1 MEWNWITTFGTLAS
15 LGVLSYILGFLGLF
29 IIPANR
35 KPGEATAWLLLIVLA
50 PILGVLLFFLLGSPK
65 LSRWRRE
72 QQQHMNERIKEVA
85 EEAEQIPALAPI
97 VDPPLPARF
106 EPHVNLIAQLSGMP
120 VMAGNTVELL
130 PDYVGAVDRIVQDID
145 AAKRFVHLEYF
156 MFADD
161 KIGSRVIDALVRARE
176 RGVVCRVLFDH
187 LSNLLLQA
195 PVLKRLRGAGILV
208 HRTLPFDPINK
219 QWNRLD
225 LRNHRKIVVV
235 DGQIAFTGS
244 QNLVEDTYHKG
255 SNIRKGIHYVELVV
269 RVTGPVVRELNAAFI
284 TDWYSETEELLDER
298 NAPEMRVRTPV
309 TGDMLCQ
316 VLPSGPGFEH
326 DNNLMLFVALL
337 YGARQRITIVN
348 PYVVP
353 EETLLLALTSAAQRG
368 VEVTLIVSEIGDQF
382 LVYHAQ
388 GSYYE
393 ELLKAGVNICR
404 YRAPLILH
412 SKSITIDDEIAVI
425 GSSNMDIRS
434 FELNLE
440 ISLVCYSRQVVADL
454 RKLEEEYLRRACPLS
469 LDDWQARPLH
479 TKLFNNLA
487 RLTSA
492 LQ

>member
-1 MEWNWITTFGTLAS
+1 MEWNWITIFGALTYLIGILA
-15 LGVLSYILGFLGLF
+15 FF

-35 KPGEATAWLLLIVLA
+35 KPGEATAWLLLIFLA
-50 PILGVLLFFLLGSPK
+50 PILGAVLFLLLGSPK
-65 LSRWRRE
+65 LSKWRRE
-72 QQQHMNERIKEVA
+72 QQQHMNERIKEFA

-97 VDPPLPARF
+97 VDPPLPVRY
-106 EPHVNLIAQLSGMP
+106 EPHVNLITQLTGMP

-130 PDYVGAVDRIVQDID
+130 SDYVGAVDQIVRDID
-145 AAKRFVHLEYF
+145 AARRFVHLEYF

-161 KIGSRVIDALVRARE
+161 KIGSRVIDALVRARK
-176 RGVVCRVLFDH
+176 RGVVCRVLIDH
-187 LSNLLLQA
+187 LSNLLLRG
-195 PVLKRLRGAGILV
+195 PVLRRLGAAGIPV
-208 HRTLPFDPINK
+208 HQMLTASPFSN
-219 QWNRLD
+219 QWNRID

-235 DGQIAFTGS
+235 DGVVAFTGS
-244 QNLVEDTYHKG
+244 HNLIEDTYHKR
-255 SNIRKGIHYVELVV
+255 SNIRKGIHYIELVV
-269 RVTGPVVRELNAAFI
+269 RVTGPIAREFNAAFI
-284 TDWYSETEELLDER
+284 TDWYSETEVLLDER
-298 NAPEMRVRTPV
+298 TAPEMRGRIPV
-309 TGDMLCQ
+309 TGDVLCQ

-326 DNNLMLFVALL
+326 NNNLMLFVALFHA
-337 YGARQRITIVN
+337 ARRRITIVN

-393 ELLKAGVNICR
+393 ELLKAGVNIYR
-404 YRAPLILH
+404 YMAPVILH
-412 SKSITIDDEIAVI
+412 SKSISIDDDIAVI

-440 ISLVCYSRQVVADL
+440 ITLVCYDRQVVADL
-454 RKLEEEYLRRACPLS
+454 RKLEAEYLRCSRQLH
-469 LDDWQARPLH
+469 LEEWQARPLH
-479 TKLFNNLA
+479 TKLFDNLA